1 MAAYVIV
8 DVEVTNAEAYEEYR
22 RQVPATLE
30 QHGGKFAVRG
40 GRYETLEGDWR
51 PQRIVVLEFPD
62 FERARQWYDSPE
74 YQAIVPL
81 RTRNAR
87 TSFLPLVEGV

>member
-8 DVEVTNAEAYEEYR
+8 DVEVTNQEAYEEYR
-22 RQVPATLE
+22 RQVPGTLE
-30 QHGGKFAVRG
+30 SYGGRFAVRG
-40 GRYETLEGDWR
+40 GRYETLEGSWQ

-62 FERARQWYDSPE
+62 FARAKQWYGSPE

-81 RTRNAR
+81 REKNAR
-87 TSFLPLVEGV
+87 THFLTVVEGV